1 MRIII
6 LQHIKIEDPGF
17 IKDLMIKD
25 GVELTTIELDE
36 GEKIPA
42 NLSKFD
48 AMFCMGGPMD
58 TWMEK
63 EHPWLVDEKKAI
75 KEFVVDLKK
84 PYLGFCLGC
93 QLLGEVVGGK
103 VVKSNIPEIGMLNI
117 SFSNNKNNDALF
129 SKFPEEITSLQ
140 WHSYEV
146 QGLENNKDVTLKPT
160 IFDSNTDEINTL
172 ETIIRNCIQT
182 YIETLNQ
189 KDVLFISRW
198 PNPFEIQ
205 GWAVF
210 LDKLGMQKELSL
222 VVGLAYYKYDPNYW
236 IHIWAN
242 LMPFHYGLDE
252 YSFDYEESGLKQLE
266 MDLGSVLGVRITK
279 HLGLFAEGTY
289 LKYWNKPVYECKFG
303 FNYLI
308 F

>member
-1 MRIII
+1 MRLII

-42 NLSKFD
+42 GLSKFD

-146 QGLENNKDVTLKPT
+146 QGLENNKDVTHLASSPETKYQ
-160 IFDSNTDEINTL
+160 IFKYQNHAYGIQFHIEVKDTTVNEWGCVPEYKSAL
-172 ETIIRNCIQT
+172 EKQLGEGALIKFDK
-182 YIETLNQ
+182 ESQ
-189 KDVLFISRW
+189 K
-198 PNPFEIQ
+198 
-205 GWAVF
+205 
-210 LDKLGMQKELSL
+210 
-222 VVGLAYYKYDPNYW
+222 Y
-236 IHIWAN
+236 
-242 LMPFHYGLDE
+242 MPSMNE
-252 YSFDYEESGLKQLE
+252 YSKILYENFKKL
-266 MDLGSVLGVRITK
+266 V
-279 HLGLFAEGTY
+279 
-289 LKYWNKPVYECKFG
+289 N
-303 FNYLI
+303 
-308 F
+308 

>member
-42 NLSKFD
+42 DLSKFD

-75 KEFVVDLKK
+75 EEFVVDLKK

-117 SFSNNKNNDALF
+117 SFSNNKSNDALF
-129 SKFPEEITSLQ
+129 SKFPDQITSLQ

-146 QGLENNKDVTLKPT
+146 QGLENNKDVTHLASSPETKYQ
-160 IFDSNTDEINTL
+160 IFKYQKHAYGIQFHIEVKDTTVGEWGCVPEYKSAL
-172 ETIIRNCIQT
+172 EKQLG
-182 YIETLNQ
+182 E
-189 KDVLFISRW
+189 
-198 PNPFEIQ
+198 
-205 GWAVF
+205 GA
-210 LDKLGMQKELSL
+210 LDKFEKDS
-222 VVGLAYYKYDPNYW
+222 KK
-236 IHIWAN
+236 H
-242 LMPFHYGLDE
+242 MPSMNQ
-252 YSFDYEESGLKQLE
+252 YSKVLYENFKKLLK
-266 MDLGSVLGVRITK
+266 
-279 HLGLFAEGTY
+279 
-289 LKYWNKPVYECKFG
+289 
-303 FNYLI
+303 
-308 F
+308 

>member
-42 NLSKFD
+42 DLSKFD

-146 QGLENNKDVTLKPT
+146 QGLENNKDVTHLASSPETKYQ
-160 IFDSNTDEINTL
+160 IFKYQNHAYG
-172 ETIIRNCIQT
+172 IQFH
-182 YIETLNQ
+182 IEV
-189 KDVLFISRW
+189 KDTTVGEWGCVTEYKSAIEKQLG
-198 PNPFEIQ
+198 E
-205 GWAVF
+205 GA
-210 LDKLGMQKELSL
+210 LDKFDKDSQ
-222 VVGLAYYKYDPNYW
+222 
-236 IHIWAN
+236 IHMSSMN
-242 LMPFHYGLDE
+242 E
-252 YSFDYEESGLKQLE
+252 YSKILYENFKKLVQ
-266 MDLGSVLGVRITK
+266 
-279 HLGLFAEGTY
+279 
-289 LKYWNKPVYECKFG
+289 
-303 FNYLI
+303 
-308 F
+308 

>member
-42 NLSKFD
+42 GLSKFD

-93 QLLGEVVGGK
+93 QLLGEVIGGK

-117 SFSNNKNNDALF
+117 NFSNNKNNDALF

-146 QGLENNKDVTLKPT
+146 QGLENNKDVTHLASSPETKYQ
-160 IFDSNTDEINTL
+160 IFKYQNHAYGIQFHIEVKDTTVGEWGCVPEYKSAL
-172 ETIIRNCIQT
+172 EKQLGEGALIKFDK
-182 YIETLNQ
+182 ESQ
-189 KDVLFISRW
+189 K
-198 PNPFEIQ
+198 
-205 GWAVF
+205 
-210 LDKLGMQKELSL
+210 
-222 VVGLAYYKYDPNYW
+222 Y
-236 IHIWAN
+236 
-242 LMPFHYGLDE
+242 MPSMNE
-252 YSFDYEESGLKQLE
+252 YSKILYENFKKL
-266 MDLGSVLGVRITK
+266 V
-279 HLGLFAEGTY
+279 
-289 LKYWNKPVYECKFG
+289 N
-303 FNYLI
+303 
-308 F
+308 